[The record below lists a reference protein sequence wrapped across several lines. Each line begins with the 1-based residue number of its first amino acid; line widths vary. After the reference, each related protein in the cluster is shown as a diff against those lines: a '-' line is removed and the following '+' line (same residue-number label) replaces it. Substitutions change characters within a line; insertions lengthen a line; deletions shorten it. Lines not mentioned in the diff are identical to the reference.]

1 MSAGLVPHVGLFL
14 ILALVIV
21 VCGAFYAEP
30 DDSIALRSLPRRYMV
45 FVLSCAVVAG
55 LMLLAETFFAGV

>member
-1 MSAGLVPHVGLFL
+1 MSAGLVPHIGLFL

-21 VCGAFYAEP
+21 VCGAFYGEP
-30 DDSIALRSLPRRYMV
+30 DDSIALRSLPRRYLV
-45 FVLSCAVVAG
+45 FVVSCSVVAA